1 MKARQVLGTALAV
14 AFTVAGCGSQNP
26 PAATGA
32 TASAGATGAT
42 ASAGPAKN
50 TGPATSAAGDP
61 TCALAPPQ
69 MVGAALGATVG
80 QPSQAVNR
88 TSVATVVIC
97 SYTTT
102 NSDDVTIR
110 FQDKEDAAAFAEGK
124 NNFTASGQSAQDI
137 AGFEDEAYVST
148 VSLGGSSA
156 LTTLVARKGTLEIEI
171 VSPVSLS
178 REKALEAKIFGAA

>member
-1 MKARQVLGTALAV
+1 MKARQVLGTTLAV

-32 TASAGATGAT
+32 TASAGT
-42 ASAGPAKN
+42 
-50 TGPATSAAGDP
+50 ATSTGSAMSAAASP

-69 MVGAALGATVG
+69 MVSAALGSTVG
-80 QPSQAVNR
+80 KPSQAVNR

-97 SYTTT
+97 GYTTT

-110 FQDKEDAAAFAEGK
+110 FQNQEDTSTFAEGK
-124 NNFTASGQSAQDI
+124 SNVAASGQSAKDI
-137 AGFEDEAYVST
+137 ADFEDEAYVST

-171 VSPVSLS
+171 VAQASLS
-178 REKALEAKIFGAA
+178 REETLEAKIFAAP